1 MPPGDSGNNGNEK
14 GTIEKYGYIRWVT
27 PPPFDILEG
36 MIEYF
41 VGKYRDG
48 SNMWPKLFMASDA
61 YGIHDLSIEVLRYRE
76 RPELLWHVIMDEYR
90 RSRELRVIRAY
101 TTGSQSLSFYTGVWF
116 LRLVLRNMREFM
128 RDEEWREVAKMGMN
142 NLANTGTRGRQ
153 LSVKALLMAPANL
166 NQTQR
171 AAIQLLVRAIAKNV
185 LEAVQ
190 ARAEFENALSS
201 LRARYPNAQLMPS
214 HSKGLEASDTL
225 LGSPEELRRMARV
238 LNNVVKLIDEFT
250 SRLSE
255 GRITGVG
262 YPSSYTLSNRISEF
276 TVKDLIMPEPVRA
289 LRLATIHYGFERVSG
304 RRFNV
309 VIDRSGSMGEP
320 MPGSRIEKV
329 SVATA
334 VAISLVLAYEDVH
347 VYAFDTRIHD
357 LGSGSIVIEPLL
369 RLAPDGGTSIAN
381 ALTLAN
387 SLSEESIIITDAI
400 DPDVDPELARRVME
414 RSRIIILEP
423 AEYFDWVKPYIQGGR
438 AVIAK
443 TPSDVIEFL
452 ASPGTAGA

>member
-1 MPPGDSGNNGNEK
+1 M
-14 GTIEKYGYIRWVT
+14 
-27 PPPFDILEG
+27 
-36 MIEYF
+36 
-41 VGKYRDG
+41 
-48 SNMWPKLFMASDA
+48 
-61 YGIHDLSIEVLRYRE
+61 
-76 RPELLWHVIMDEYR
+76 
-90 RSRELRVIRAY
+90 
-101 TTGSQSLSFYTGVWF
+101 
-116 LRLVLRNMREFM
+116 
-128 RDEEWREVAKMGMN
+128 
-142 NLANTGTRGRQ
+142 
-153 LSVKALLMAPANL
+153 
-166 NQTQR
+166 
-171 AAIQLLVRAIAKNV
+171 
-185 LEAVQ
+185 
-190 ARAEFENALSS
+190 
-201 LRARYPNAQLMPS
+201 
-214 HSKGLEASDTL
+214 
-225 LGSPEELRRMARV
+225 
-238 LNNVVKLIDEFT
+238 
-250 SRLSE
+250 
-255 GRITGVG
+255 
-262 YPSSYTLSNRISEF
+262 
-276 TVKDLIMPEPVRA
+276 
-289 LRLATIHYGFERVSG
+289 
-304 RRFNV
+304 

-369 RLAPDGGTSIAN
+369 RLAPPDGGTSIAN

-452 ASPGTAGA
+452 ASPPGTAGGA